1 MHAAKRQRW
10 GRQTSTPGT
19 ARETVARPEKRE
31 MSNKT
36 KTVLK
41 VIAAIYAVQIGIAFL
56 GQFLAPLGVLAI
68 IIVGLTAW
76 FFTGSRR
83 SVTRSKIGL
92 LIAGNGKGQPAKSK
106 RGATM
111 HLEYVRDETLV
122 TELLNRDVYG
132 HGLDGLHRHS
142 RASNEAELNRRGV
155 KVS

>member
-1 MHAAKRQRW
+1 
-10 GRQTSTPGT
+10 
-19 ARETVARPEKRE
+19 

-36 KTVLK
+36 KIVLK
-41 VIAAIYAVQIGIAFL
+41 VIAAVYAIQIGIAFL
-56 GQFLAPLGVLAI
+56 GQFLAPIGVLGI
-68 IIVGLTAW
+68 IIAGLIAW

-92 LIAGNGKGQPAKSK
+92 LIAGNGKGRPAKSK

-111 HLEYVRDETLV
+111 RLEYVRDETLV

-142 RASNEAELNRRGV
+142 RAAIEAEINRRGV

>member
-1 MHAAKRQRW
+1 M
-10 GRQTSTPGT
+10 STPGT
-19 ARETVARPEKRE
+19 AREKVKGPEKRD
-31 MSNKT
+31 MSNTT

-41 VIAAIYAVQIGIAFL
+41 AIAAIYILQIGVAFL
-56 GQFLAPLGVLAI
+56 GQFLAPIGVLGI
-68 IIVGLTAW
+68 ILAAVAAW

-92 LIAGNGKGQPAKSK
+92 LIAGNGKGRPAKSK

-142 RASNEAELNRRGV
+142 RAAIEAELNRRGV

>member
-1 MHAAKRQRW
+1 M
-10 GRQTSTPGT
+10 STPGT
-19 ARETVARPEKRE
+19 AREKVKGPEKRD
-31 MSNKT
+31 MSNTT

-41 VIAAIYAVQIGIAFL
+41 AIAAIYILQIGVAFL
-56 GQFLAPLGVLAI
+56 GQFLAPIGVLGI
-68 IIVGLTAW
+68 ILAGVAAW

-92 LIAGNGKGQPAKSK
+92 LIAGNGKGRPAKSK

-142 RASNEAELNRRGV
+142 RAAIEAELNRRGV

>member
-1 MHAAKRQRW
+1 M
-10 GRQTSTPGT
+10 STPGT
-19 ARETVARPEKRE
+19 AREKVKGPEKRD
-31 MSNKT
+31 MSNTT

-41 VIAAIYAVQIGIAFL
+41 AIAAIYILQIGVAFL
-56 GQFLAPLGVLAI
+56 GQFLAPIGVLAVI
-68 IIVGLTAW
+68 IAGVGAW

-92 LIAGNGKGQPAKSK
+92 LIAGNGKGRPAKSK

-142 RASNEAELNRRGV
+142 RAAIEAELNRRGV

>member
-1 MHAAKRQRW
+1 
-10 GRQTSTPGT
+10 
-19 ARETVARPEKRE
+19 

-36 KTVLK
+36 KTIIK

-56 GQFLAPLGVLAI
+56 GQFLAPLGVLAVI
-68 IIVGLTAW
+68 IAGVGAW

-92 LIAGNGKGQPAKSK
+92 LIAGNGKGRPAKSK

-142 RASNEAELNRRGV
+142 RAAIEAELNRRGV

>member
-1 MHAAKRQRW
+1 M
-10 GRQTSTPGT
+10 
-19 ARETVARPEKRE
+19 
-31 MSNKT
+31 
-36 KTVLK
+36 
-41 VIAAIYAVQIGIAFL
+41 IAAIYAVQIGIAFL
-56 GQFLAPLGVLAI
+56 GQFLAPIGVLGI
-68 IIVGLTAW
+68 ILVAVAAW

-106 RGATM
+106 RGSTM

-142 RASNEAELNRRGV
+142 RAAIEAELNRRGV

>member
-1 MHAAKRQRW
+1 
-10 GRQTSTPGT
+10 
-19 ARETVARPEKRE
+19 
-31 MSNKT
+31 MSSKT
-36 KTVLK
+36 KTIVK
-41 VIAAIYAVQIGIAFL
+41 VIAAIYAIQIGIAFL
-56 GQFLAPLGVLAI
+56 GQFLAPIGVLG
-68 IIVGLTAW
+68 IVLAGVAAW

-92 LIAGNGKGQPAKSK
+92 MIAGNGKNRPAKSK

-111 HLEYVRDETLV
+111 RLEYVRDETLV

-142 RASNEAELNRRGV
+142 RASIEAELNRRGV